1 MSFVRKNEVMLG
13 ISSSLCHS
21 TALDLSKRQNKQ
33 LTYMQL
39 CINHPVSA
47 QLNLTQFVQFI
58 CAAQSVYQK
67 GPSTQLH
74 KKSATEQP
82 SLQFVVQKNKL
93 TNVKAEGMN
102 QHAYQNH
109 CQLYHHH
116 HL

>member
-1 MSFVRKNEVMLG
+1 MSFVRKNEFMLG

-21 TALDLSKRQNKQ
+21 TTYDLSKTQNKQ
-33 LTYMQL
+33 LTYMQV
-39 CINHPVSA
+39 CINHRVSA

-67 GPSTQLH
+67 GPSTQSH
-74 KKSATEQP
+74 KKSATEEP

-116 HL
+116 HT